1 MAKLESGTRI
11 YGNVTVDTFVTA
23 VGNITGGN
31 ILTTGLFSVTGNVT
45 ANNGMFTN
53 IVNVASHTG
62 AVVSVTGNVTGGNI
76 LTAGLFSVTGNV
88 TANNGMFTNIV
99 NVASHTGA
107 VVSVTGNVT
116 ANNGMFTTIVNVAS
130 HTGAVVS
137 VTGNVSAG
145 NISAVGG
152 IVGLINPRT
161 VTTTSNAALTPNIA
175 VYDQYNYTALAA
187 NLTINAPTGSPVDG
201 NKILFRIIDN
211 GTTRTLTWNA
221 TYTAIGVT
229 LPVATTANKMVY
241 VGCVYNSTNTRWDAI
256 AVSTQT

>member
-23 VGNITGGN
+23 TGNITGGN

-62 AVVSVTGNVTGGNI
+62 AVVSVTGNVTSGNI
-76 LTAGLFSVTGNV
+76 LTAGLISATGNITV
-88 TANNGMFTNIV
+88 
-99 NVASHTGA
+99 
-107 VVSVTGNVT
+107 
-116 ANNGMFTTIVNVAS
+116 
-130 HTGAVVS
+130 
-137 VTGNVSAG
+137 G

-152 IVGLINPRT
+152 ISGLINPRT
-161 VTTTSNAALTPNIA
+161 VTTTSNAAVTPNIA

-187 NLTINAPTGSPVDG
+187 NLTINAPTGGPVDG
-201 NKILFRIIDN
+201 NKILFRILDN

-229 LPVATTANKMVY
+229 LPTATTANKMVY

-256 AVSTQT
+256 AVSTQA

>member
-31 ILTTGLFSVTGNVT
+31 LLTTGLFSATANVTANNGMFTNIVNVASHTGAVVSVTGNIT

-76 LTAGLFSVTGNV
+76 LTAGLISATGNITV
-88 TANNGMFTNIV
+88 
-99 NVASHTGA
+99 
-107 VVSVTGNVT
+107 
-116 ANNGMFTTIVNVAS
+116 
-130 HTGAVVS
+130 
-137 VTGNVSAG
+137 G

-152 IVGLINPRT
+152 ISGLINPRT
-161 VTTTSNAALTPNIA
+161 VTTTSNAAVTPNIA
-175 VYDQYNYTALAA
+175 VYDQYNYTALAV

-229 LPVATTANKMVY
+229 LPTATTASKMVY

-256 AVSTQT
+256 AVSTQA

>member
-11 YGNVTVDTFVTA
+11 YGNITIDTFVTA
-23 VGNITGGN
+23 VGNVTGGN
-31 ILTTGLFSVTGNVT
+31 LLTAGLFSATGNVTANNGMFTNIVNVASHTGAVVSVTGNVT

-76 LTAGLFSVTGNV
+76 LTAGLISATGNITV
-88 TANNGMFTNIV
+88 
-99 NVASHTGA
+99 
-107 VVSVTGNVT
+107 
-116 ANNGMFTTIVNVAS
+116 
-130 HTGAVVS
+130 
-137 VTGNVSAG
+137 G

-161 VTTTSNAALTPNIA
+161 ITTTSNASVTPNIA

-211 GTTRTLTWNA
+211 NTSRTLTWNA

-229 LPVATTANKMVY
+229 LPTATTANKMVY
-241 VGCVYNSTNTRWDAI
+241 VGCVYNSTNTRWDVI

>member
-62 AVVSVTGNVTGGNI
+62 AVVSVTGNVTSGNI
-76 LTAGLFSVTGNV
+76 LTAGLISATGNITV
-88 TANNGMFTNIV
+88 
-99 NVASHTGA
+99 
-107 VVSVTGNVT
+107 
-116 ANNGMFTTIVNVAS
+116 
-130 HTGAVVS
+130 
-137 VTGNVSAG
+137 G

-201 NKILFRIIDN
+201 NKILFRILDN

-256 AVSTQT
+256 AVSTQA

>member
-76 LTAGLFSVTGNV
+76 LTAGLISATGN
-88 TANNGMFTNIV
+88 I
-99 NVASHTGA
+99 
-107 VVSVTGNVT
+107 
-116 ANNGMFTTIVNVAS
+116 
-130 HTGAVVS
+130 
-137 VTGNVSAG
+137 SAG
-145 NISAVGG
+145 NISVVGG

-161 VTTTSNAALTPNIA
+161 VTTTSNASLTPNIA
-175 VYDQYNYTALAA
+175 VYDQYNYTALATG
-187 NLTINAPTGSPVDG
+187 LTINAPTGSPVDG
-201 NKILFRIIDN
+201 NKLLFRILDN
-211 GTTRTLTWNA
+211 GTTQTLTWNA

-256 AVSTQT
+256 AVSTQA

>member
-31 ILTTGLFSVTGNVT
+31 LLTTGLFSATANVTANNGMFTNIVNVASHTGAVVSVTGNIT

-76 LTAGLFSVTGNV
+76 LTAGLISATGNITV
-88 TANNGMFTNIV
+88 
-99 NVASHTGA
+99 
-107 VVSVTGNVT
+107 
-116 ANNGMFTTIVNVAS
+116 
-130 HTGAVVS
+130 
-137 VTGNVSAG
+137 G

-152 IVGLINPRT
+152 ISGLINPRT
-161 VTTTSNAALTPNIA
+161 VTTTSNAAVTPNIA

-256 AVSTQT
+256 AVSTQA

>member
-11 YGNVTVDTFVTA
+11 YGNVTIDTFVTA
-23 VGNITGGN
+23 VGN
-31 ILTTGLFSVTGNVT
+31 
-45 ANNGMFTN
+45 
-53 IVNVASHTG
+53 
-62 AVVSVTGNVTGGNI
+62 VTGGNL
-76 LTAGLFSVTGNV
+76 LTAGLISA
-88 TANNGMFTNIV
+88 TA
-99 NVASHTGA
+99 
-107 VVSVTGNVT
+107 NVT

-137 VTGNVSAG
+137 VTGNVTGGNILTAGLISATGNITVG
-145 NISAVGG
+145 NISAVGA

-161 VTTTSNAALTPNIA
+161 ITTTSNAALTPNIA

-201 NKILFRIIDN
+201 NKLLFRIIDN
-211 GTTRTLTWNA
+211 GTSRTLTWNA

-229 LPVATTANKMVY
+229 LPTTTTANKMVY

-256 AVSTQT
+256 AVSTQA

>member
-23 VGNITGGN
+23 TGNVTGGN
-31 ILTTGLFSVTGNVT
+31 LLTTGLFSATANVTANNGMFTNIVNVASHTCAVVSVTGNIT

-76 LTAGLFSVTGNV
+76 LTAGLISATGNITV
-88 TANNGMFTNIV
+88 
-99 NVASHTGA
+99 
-107 VVSVTGNVT
+107 
-116 ANNGMFTTIVNVAS
+116 
-130 HTGAVVS
+130 
-137 VTGNVSAG
+137 G

-161 VTTTSNAALTPNIA
+161 VTTTSNASLTPNIA

-201 NKILFRIIDN
+201 NKILFRILDN

-229 LPVATTANKMVY
+229 LPTATTANKMVY

-256 AVSTQT
+256 AVSTQA